1 MRANIFSYFSE
12 LSPIFF
18 IFSSRTGISEQSS
31 KVQPSTDM
39 FSPTQPSAAADSGNF
54 AEAYIAGAPSSR
66 RQWLQ
71 FLNEQP
77 SIFISR
83 GAGPS
88 IHFEKSHLM
97 YIAGSAVSVKKH
109 PFTSAPSVSKNSP
122 RPLFEP
128 NLQSTMSTLGKAV
141 AFDTGI
147 PAFAY
152 SGSGFSHVQGLHS
165 RLAEFLSGGCE
176 HGPCAE

>member
-1 MRANIFSYFSE
+1 M
-12 LSPIFF
+12 
-18 IFSSRTGISEQSS
+18 
-31 KVQPSTDM
+31 
-39 FSPTQPSAAADSGNF
+39 
-54 AEAYIAGAPSSR
+54 
-66 RQWLQ
+66 
-71 FLNEQP
+71 
-77 SIFISR
+77 SR

-97 YIAGSAVSVKKH
+97 YIAGSAVSAKVH
-109 PFTSAPSVSKNSP
+109 PFTSAPSVSKNNP

-152 SGSGFSHVQGLHS
+152 SGSGFSHVIYTSPGFSPILLSTTTLSNSGLSQFVLPPIRSTSPLRGANSFIRPVS
-165 RLAEFLSGGCE
+165 RLPNFILAEFSPVLSQNTQYVWRILTASS
-176 HGPCAE
+176 PVP